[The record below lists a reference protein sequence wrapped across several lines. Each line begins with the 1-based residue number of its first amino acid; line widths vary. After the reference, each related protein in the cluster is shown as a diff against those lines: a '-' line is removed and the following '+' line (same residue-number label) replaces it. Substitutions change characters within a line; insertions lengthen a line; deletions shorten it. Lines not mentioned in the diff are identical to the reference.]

1 MKAYR
6 VIEGYIQLRFTETG
20 EIVEDAEE
28 FPLSR
33 FTILVDENDKET
45 LTYLLQTL
53 DVEIQELRLVT
64 ETPHYM
70 THELN

>member
-1 MKAYR
+1 MRAYR
-6 VIEGYIQLRFTETG
+6 VVEGYIQLRFTDTG
-20 EIVEDAEE
+20 LPVEGAEK

-45 LTYLLQTL
+45 LTYLPQTL
-53 DVEIQELRLVT
+53 DVEMQELRLVT

>member
-6 VIEGYIQLRFTETG
+6 VVEGYIQLRFTDNG
-20 EIVEDAEE
+20 EVVEGAEK
-28 FPLSR
+28 FPISR
-33 FTILVDENDKET
+33 FTILVDENDTET

-53 DVEIQELRLVT
+53 DVEMQELRLVN
-64 ETPHYM
+64 EPPHYM